1 MPLNTKFQRSVLTGL
16 EMNNWAQP
24 RWLTLAPV
32 HPRGRRGESG
42 SHQGTWLPHG
52 QAKLEKRVGGVCPD
66 PVACTFQSRVDILVV
81 LFTSTENELLF
92 SVRQASL

>member
-42 SHQGTWLPHG
+42 SHQVTWLPHG
-52 QAKLEKRVGGVCPD
+52 QAKLEKRVGVVCPD